1 MLTQIEI
8 TGVNLDLGEDIKK
21 YARKKIGAL
30 DKYLPRHARKTAHA
44 EVKLRQTN
52 NRLGNKYECEIIVT
66 LPEKQLAAKES
77 TMNMFAAVDIVEQ
90 KLKNQ
95 FIKYKQEH
103 IAHLKHV
110 HPNILRRL
118 RARFLG

>member
-8 TGVNLDLGEDIKK
+8 TGVNLDLGADIKK
-21 YARKKIGAL
+21 YARKKIGSL

-52 NRLGNKYECEIIVT
+52 NRLGNKYECEIVVT
-66 LPEKQLAAKES
+66 VPDKQIAAKES

-90 KLKNQ
+90 KIKNQ
-95 FIKYKQEH
+95 FVKYKQEH
-103 IAHLKHV
+103 VAHLKTT